1 MTPSLLH
8 FPKKKERKM
17 RMNKNNKPIGKHSR
31 CLKAIARGG
40 VEATR
45 PILSFF
51 LFFFGNI
58 DSWVIPRFL
67 YFFVPINRTFIATSE
82 YSKTWKMNNVHLV
95 FIFNK

>member
-51 LFFFGNI
+51 LFFLKHRFVGNTKV
-58 DSWVIPRFL
+58 SL
-67 YFFVPINRTFIATSE
+67 FFRTDQ
-82 YSKTWKMNNVHLV
+82 
-95 FIFNK
+95 